1 MDTHDS
7 FAKTDRLAA
16 VSLILSGVPDNALP
30 VTLLDVDD
38 STRREWRS
46 TGATPHAALAELVRL
61 ASAREAAGACW
72 STSISPWEQPGTP
85 PDPTMQELLQNYPAN
100 ASVLM
105 LVRKIGFAKAE
116 GGSGNGSL
124 LAASTT
130 PTPYDLAAAGKPNI
144 IW

>member
-1 MDTHDS
+1 M
-7 FAKTDRLAA
+7 L
-16 VSLILSGVPDNALP
+16 
-30 VTLLDVDD
+30 VDFD
-38 STRREWRS
+38 LTM
-46 TGATPHAALAELVRL
+46 
-61 ASAREAAGACW
+61 
-72 STSISPWEQPGTP
+72 EQPGTP

-130 PTPYDLAAAGKPNI
+130 RRPMILPQQGSQTSSG
-144 IW
+144 

>member
-61 ASAREAAGACW
+61 ASAREAAGVLVDFDL
-72 STSISPWEQPGTP
+72 TMEQPGTP

-100 ASVLM
+100 APVLM
-105 LVRKIGFAKAE
+105 LVRKIGFAQAE
-116 GGSGNGSL
+116 GGSGNGTL

-130 PTPYDLAAAGKPNI
+130 PTPYDLAAAGSQTSSG
-144 IW
+144 